1 MITKRNDNMWL
12 KIFGIIPMIMFIV
25 ALFLIGIVGLA
36 IMIWLI
42 VE

>member
-1 MITKRNDNMWL
+1 MINMWL
-12 KIFGIIPMIMFIV
+12 KIFGIIPKIMFIV
-25 ALFLIGIVGLA
+25 ALFLIGIAGLA

>member
-1 MITKRNDNMWL
+1 MWL

-25 ALFLIGIVGLA
+25 ALFLIGFAGLA
-36 IMIWLI
+36 IIIWLI